1 MSQSGEAGYKERNEQ
16 FLGLDVRKK
25 RIPFQDFAW
34 LLFNSVLLLALCGQE
49 ALLIP
54 LDENLRYRQL
64 SMTELRLE

>member
-1 MSQSGEAGYKERNEQ
+1 MSQSGEAGYKEHNEQ
-16 FLGLDVRKK
+16 FLGLDVRK

>member
-16 FLGLDVRKK
+16 FLGLDVRK